1 MFLIKSSFF
10 SFVREKV
17 KHIKNIFIDVLVPY
31 SCINCGSLECSQV
44 AIVNQGVNTIGKF
57 FCKNCQQKVQRINQ
71 CECCQ
76 KCGYPMQKENFLDK
90 KKKCY
95 SCELLHP
102 KFDVAR
108 SCFKY
113 KGIIR
118 RILLMLKY
126 HFSTDAL
133 SFIGESMY
141 NTYLENVK
149 RNIFSKPDVICF
161 VPITKD
167 KLLQKSFNHSAII
180 TNAFLKV
187 LKDNI
192 KNLDNC
198 FVLYDFLVKTQK
210 TKQAKLLKQNDR
222 IIKQHYFEVNKKY
235 LTKNYK
241 TAFSNKTI
249 LVIDD
254 IMTTG
259 GTLNEIAILLKNTF
273 PKCKVEC
280 LTFARTILY

>member
-1 MFLIKSSFF
+1 MFCIKSSFISNKF
-10 SFVREKV
+10 RCFLQYLL
-17 KHIKNIFIDVLVPY
+17 DVLVPY
-31 SCINCGSLECSQV
+31 SCLNCGSLEC
-44 AIVNQGVNTIGKF
+44 NKF
-57 FCKNCQQKVQRINQ
+57 ENNSINNIDKYFCKKCQQKVQQINQ

-90 KKKCY
+90 KKQCY

-126 HFSTDAL
+126 HFSTDAIA
-133 SFIGESMY
+133 FIGESMY

-149 RNIFSKPDVICF
+149 RNIFSKPNVICF
-161 VPITKD
+161 VPITKN

-180 TNAFLKV
+180 ANAFFKLLRENTTKFD
-187 LKDNI
+187 KDMM
-192 KNLDNC
+192 
-198 FVLYDFLVKTQK
+198 FYDFLVKTQK

-241 TAFSNKTI
+241 VAFSNKTI

-259 GTLNEIAILLKNTF
+259 GTLNEIAFWLKKTYPN
-273 PKCKVEC
+273 CKVEC

>member
-1 MFLIKSSFF
+1 MFFIKSSFISNRF
-10 SFVREKV
+10 RGFLQYLL
-17 KHIKNIFIDVLVPY
+17 DVLVPY
-31 SCINCGSLECSQV
+31 SCLNCGSLEC
-44 AIVNQGVNTIGKF
+44 NKFGKNNTNNIDKF
-57 FCKNCQQKVQRINQ
+57 FCKNCLQKIQVIKQY
-71 CECCQ
+71 ECCK
-76 KCGYPMQKENFLDK
+76 KCGYPMPKENFLDK
-90 KKKCY
+90 QKKCY

-149 RNIFSKPDVICF
+149 RNIFSKPDIICF
-161 VPITKD
+161 VPITKN

-180 TNAFLKV
+180 ANAFFKLLRENTTKFD
-187 LKDNI
+187 KDMM
-192 KNLDNC
+192 
-198 FVLYDFLVKTQK
+198 FYDFFVKTQK

-235 LTKNYK
+235 LTNSYK
-241 TAFSNKTI
+241 KTFSNKTI
-249 LVIDD
+249 FVIDD

-259 GTLNEIAILLKNTF
+259 GTLNEIAVLLKKTYPN
-273 PKCKVEC
+273 CKVEC